1 MDFLYPICI
10 TSNHFIQSNNIFMI
24 IIIDFQQRIHFSF
37 KCLLR
42 FNLICNL
49 NVYLIT
55 RFLSNKIYFVI
66 IVFTDIWSIADFPL
80 LLIPVITLMT
90 GLSTKGL
97 ILDMYKGRSFILIFL
112 TIANIHFLG
121 L

>member
-1 MDFLYPICI
+1 METMIDIDLQLKNRKHIPIKK
-10 TSNHFIQSNNIFMI
+10 SFNNI
-24 IIIDFQQRIHFSF
+24 S
-37 KCLLR
+37 K
-42 FNLICNL
+42 
-49 NVYLIT
+49 
-55 RFLSNKIYFVI
+55 
-66 IVFTDIWSIADFPL
+66 ADFPL